1 MSTALDREQ
10 NSLFDETL
18 LSENEGQEHLE
29 LTPAE
34 RWDAEAVRRELDE
47 LFNLVRKYKSGKSFR
62 ELINFIA
69 RFRFYSPYNALLVHI
84 QMPGATFV
92 APAHR
97 WVQDYGRTVRPNA
110 HPLVILR
117 PMGPVMFVFDVED
130 TEPGPEARPL
140 PPEVEKPFE
149 VRRGRVGSE
158 PEHTI
163 ENAKRDGVRI
173 LVQKEG
179 SQSAGSICKEDPRK
193 PSSPLLFQTGRNRDG
208 GPIYAPIPVRYN
220 LVLNE
225 SLGREAIYATMVH
238 EMAHLYCGHMGTPNK
253 KWWPDRRGLGKEIRE
268 FEAES
273 IAYLICRRL
282 DIDNPSDTYLP
293 CYLKEDQE
301 IPPISLE
308 CVMKAAGYIE
318 QMGRQRL
325 KVRKDQE

>member
-1 MSTALDREQ
+1 VRTDFDHEQ
-10 NSLFDETL
+10 IGLFDETL
-18 LSENEGQEHLE
+18 LNAHDGKENHE

-34 RWDAEAVRRELDE
+34 SWNAEAVQRALDE
-47 LFNLVRKYKSGKSFR
+47 LLTLAGKYKTSQPYR
-62 ELINFIA
+62 ELINFVA

-97 WVQDYGRTVRPNA
+97 WVQEYGRTVKPNA
-110 HPLVILR
+110 RPLVILR
-117 PMGPVMFVFDVED
+117 PMGPVMFVFDVKD

-140 PPEVEKPFE
+140 PREVEKPYE
-149 VRRGRVGSE
+149 VRRGHVSGE
-158 PEHTI
+158 PEYTI

-173 LVQKEG
+173 LVQKGG
-179 SQSAGSICKEDPRK
+179 SQSAGSICMEDPGN

-208 GPIYAPIPVRYN
+208 GPIYTPIPVRYN

-225 SLGREAIYATMVH
+225 TLGREAIYASIVH
-238 EMAHLYCGHMGTPNK
+238 EMAHLYCGHLGTPNE
-253 KWWPDRRGLGKEIRE
+253 KWWPDRRGLEKAIRE

-273 IAYLICRRL
+273 IAYLICKRL
-282 DIDNPSDTYLP
+282 GIDNPSDTYLA

-308 CVMKAAGYIE
+308 CVMKATGLIE

-325 KVRKDQE
+325 RLRKDQE